1 MIAWE
6 CWRCVITSKTSCAS
20 KGQIAAHLSFIAI
33 RLIMATTEDSKPA
46 K

>member
-1 MIAWE
+1 MMTWE
-6 CWRCVITSKTSCAS
+6 CWRCVITGKTSCAPR
-20 KGQIAAHLSFIAI
+20 GQIAAQLSFIAI